1 MAEEE
6 RELGSEEDSPEIE
19 EKDLSGLDDDK
30 EGILDEASIKN
41 SQPSFIKEK
50 GLEELLIDR
59 GLLTD
64 EQLDSIKAEAK
75 ETGKSLKDV
84 LIDSGFISQEHMP
97 ILLGVELGVKS
108 VDLSSFI
115 IEPEIA
121 GLIPES
127 TVRKLKVLPLF
138 KEGRSLTVAMADP
151 TDVRIIDELHRETSL
166 MIEPVLAVDMDIV
179 RTIDQTYGTADTIYE
194 IVRGVDEKKLLSSKE
209 AGEEAPI
216 VKLTNLIIVQA
227 VRDRAS
233 DIHIEPEEKMVR
245 VRYRIDGVL
254 HRVVSLP
261 KFLQRPITSR
271 IKIMSDLDIAER
283 RLPQDGRI
291 RMDVGNKSIDLRVSL
306 QPTLFG
312 ENVVMRILDKSS
324 IMIGIESLGFS
335 KDDFN
340 TFVDIIR
347 APHGMI
353 LVTGPTGSGKTTTLY
368 SAINRINT
376 EDRSIMTMEDPT
388 EYQIPLVRQT
398 QVNPQIGLTYAAGLR
413 AILRQDPDIIMVG
426 EVRDLETA
434 EIAVHAALTGHLV
447 FSTLH
452 TNDAAS
458 AFTRL
463 IDMGVEAFLASSSI
477 MGIIAQRLI
486 RVICEKCK
494 REYKP
499 TKAALDELN
508 IKDEAGVIFYEGA
521 GCPLCKGTGYRGR
534 IGIFSI
540 LRVSSKIQELIVS
553 HAPATDIDKV
563 AREEGMKSLRD
574 DCVNKVKA
582 GVTTIEEMLRVTQDI
597 VI

>member
-6 RELGSEEDSPEIE
+6 RELDSEEESSEIE
-19 EKDLSGLDDDK
+19 ERDLSGLDGDQDL
-30 EGILDEASIKN
+30 ILNEAIKKDG
-41 SQPSFIKEK
+41 QPSFIKEK

-64 EQLDSIKAEAK
+64 EQLDSVKAESK
-75 ETGKSLKDV
+75 ETGKTLKDI
-84 LIDSGFISQEHMP
+84 LIESGFISQEHMP

-121 GLIPES
+121 ALVPES

-138 KEGRSLTVAMADP
+138 KEGNSLTVAMADP

-166 MIEPVLAVDMDIV
+166 MIEPVLASDMEIV

-194 IVRGVDEKKLLSSKE
+194 VVKGIDEKKLLSSKE

-216 VKLTNLIIVQA
+216 VKLTNLLIVQA

-261 KFLQRPITSR
+261 KFLQMPITSR
-271 IKIMSDLDIAER
+271 IKIMADLDIAER

-312 ENVVMRILDKSS
+312 ENLVMRILDKSS

-335 KDDFN
+335 KNDFN
-340 TFVDIIR
+340 TFADVVR
-347 APHGMI
+347 TPHGMI

-434 EIAVHAALTGHLV
+434 EIAIHAALTGHLV

-477 MGIIAQRLI
+477 AAVIAQRLI
-486 RVICEKCK
+486 RVICENCK
-494 REYKP
+494 KEHKP
-499 TKAALDELN
+499 SEAALGELGIRDRDN
-508 IKDEAGVIFYEGA
+508 VVFYEGV
-521 GCPLCKGTGYRGR
+521 GCPLCKGTGYKGR

-540 LRVSSKIQELIVS
+540 LRSTSRIQELVVS
-553 HAPATDIDKV
+553 RAPATDIDKV
-563 AREEGMKSLRD
+563 ARSEGMNSLRE
-574 DCVNKVKA
+574 DCLDKVRK
-582 GVTTIEEMLRVTQDI
+582 GVTTIEEMFRVTQD
-597 VI
+597 VVV

>member
-6 RELGSEEDSPEIE
+6 RELDPQEESPEIE
-19 EKDLSGLDDDK
+19 ERDLSGLDGDEDI
-30 EGILDEASIKN
+30 ILNEVIKKDG
-41 SQPSFIKEK
+41 QPSFIKEK
-50 GLEELLIDR
+50 SLEELLVDR

-64 EQLDSIKAEAK
+64 EQLDSAKAEAK
-75 ETGKSLKDV
+75 ETGKLLKDI
-84 LIDSGFISQEHMP
+84 LIESGFISQEHMP
-97 ILLGVELGVKS
+97 LLWGAELGVKS

-121 GLIPES
+121 GLVPEA
-127 TVRKLKVLPLF
+127 TVRKLKILPLF
-138 KEGRSLTVAMADP
+138 KEGNSLTVAMADP
-151 TDVRIIDELHRETSL
+151 TDVRIIDELHRETAL
-166 MIEPVLAVDMDIV
+166 MIEPVLASDMEII

-194 IVRGVDEKKLLSSKE
+194 IVKSVDEKKLLSSKE
-209 AGEEAPI
+209 AGDEAPI

-254 HRVVSLP
+254 HRVISLP
-261 KFLQRPITSR
+261 KFLQMPITSR

-340 TFVDIIR
+340 TFTNVIR

-413 AILRQDPDIIMVG
+413 AILRQDPDIIIVG

-463 IDMGVEAFLASSSI
+463 IDMGVEAFLASSSVI
-477 MGIIAQRLI
+477 GVIAQRLI

-494 REYKP
+494 EEFKP
-499 TKAALDELN
+499 TKAILDEMG
-508 IKDEAGVIFYEGA
+508 IVDKGDTIFYEGA
-521 GCPLCKGTGYRGR
+521 GCPLCKGTGYKGR

-540 LRVSSKIQELIVS
+540 LRVTSKIQDLIVS
-553 HAPATDIDKV
+553 RAPATDIDKV
-563 AREEGMKSLRD
+563 ARSEGMDSLRD
-574 DCVNKVKA
+574 DCLDKVKK
-582 GVTTIEEMLRVTQDI
+582 GITTVEEMFRVTQDI
-597 VI
+597 VV

>member
-6 RELGSEEDSPEIE
+6 RDLDSREESLDIERRDLAGEERDS
-19 EKDLSGLDDDK
+19 G
-30 EGILDEASIKN
+30 
-41 SQPSFIKEK
+41 QSFIKEK

-64 EQLDSIKAEAK
+64 EQLDSAKAEAQ

-84 LIDSGFISQEHMP
+84 LVDSGFISQEHMP
-97 ILLGVELGVKS
+97 LLLGVELGVKS
-108 VDLSSFI
+108 VDLASFI

-121 GLIPES
+121 GLLPEA
-127 TVRKLKVLPLF
+127 TVRKLKILPLF
-138 KEGRSLTVAMADP
+138 KEGHSLTVAMADP

-166 MIEPVLAVDMDIV
+166 MIEPVLAPDMDII

-194 IVRGVDEKKLLSSKE
+194 IVKGVDEKKLLSSKD

-261 KFLQRPITSR
+261 KFLQMPITSR

-312 ENVVMRILDKSS
+312 ENLVMRILDKSS

-335 KDDFN
+335 KDDLD
-340 TFVDIIR
+340 TFVDIVR

-398 QVNPQIGLTYAAGLR
+398 QVNPQIGLSYAAGLR

-426 EVRDLETA
+426 EIRDLETA

-463 IDMGVEAFLASSSI
+463 VDMGVEAFLASSSI
-477 MGIIAQRLI
+477 IGIIAQRLV
-486 RVICEKCK
+486 RLICEKCK
-494 REYKP
+494 REYNP
-499 TKAALDELN
+499 PQAALEELN
-508 IKDEAGVIFYEGA
+508 IKDRSGFNFYEGA

-540 LRVSSKIQELIVS
+540 LRATSKIQELIVA
-553 HAPATDIDKV
+553 HAPATDIDKA

-574 DCVNKVKA
+574 DCLDKVKK
-582 GVTTIEEMLRVTQDI
+582 GLTTLEEMFRVTQDI
-597 VI
+597 VV